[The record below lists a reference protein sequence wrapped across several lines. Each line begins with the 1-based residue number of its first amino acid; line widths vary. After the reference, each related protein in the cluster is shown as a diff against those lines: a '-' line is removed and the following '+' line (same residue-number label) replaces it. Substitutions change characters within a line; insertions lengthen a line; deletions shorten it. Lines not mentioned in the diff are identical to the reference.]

1 MVAGPFCGR
10 MLSDF
15 GAEVIKVEVPEGDPV
30 RGMGKRVEGKSL
42 YAASICRNKEMIS
55 VNLRTE
61 EGRTVIR
68 NLVAKCDVLLENFR
82 PGTLERWG
90 LGYEDLSAVN
100 PGIVMVR
107 ISGFGQTGP
116 YSRSEERRVGKACGS
131 TCK

>member
-1 MVAGPFCGR
+1 
-10 MLSDF
+10 
-15 GAEVIKVEVPEGDPV
+15 
-30 RGMGKRVEGKSL
+30 
-42 YAASICRNKEMIS
+42 MIS

-116 YSRSEERRVGKACGS
+116 YSARAGYGIIGDALSGMRSEEHTSELQSLMRISYAVFCLK
-131 TCK
+131 KKK